1 VTAGQ
6 EGSTKS
12 QQERPDDP
20 GAMGGEEGQ
29 ALASSAWRARTADEA
44 LAGRLDRPEPR
55 GAPATARYLEEL
67 GRRPRL
73 SARAE
78 RDLLHAA
85 QQGDA
90 RARGRL
96 VEVYMPLIASV
107 ARVYRTSSRVDR
119 VELLQ
124 EGVVGLLRALE
135 RYDPAR
141 GTPFWAYAAWWVR
154 QAMQQLVSEL
164 TRPAVLSDRAL
175 RQLSRLRQSHHEVLQ
190 RTGDEPSRDELAGD
204 TGLEVE
210 QIDNLLA
217 IDRVPRSVEEPV
229 VGEEGA
235 VGTFGELLVDP
246 LAEEEYE
253 RVLNAIETQ
262 ELLALLSGLSERER
276 MVLRARY
283 GLDGEEQS
291 LRQIAAGAGVSAER
305 VRQLEQRAL
314 GKLAAAAGGG

>member
-1 VTAGQ
+1 METGQ
-6 EGSTKS
+6 TRRTETDA
-12 QQERPDDP
+12 ERSDELGVLG
-20 GAMGGEEGQ
+20 GAEGQ
-29 ALASSAWRARTADEA
+29 ALATSAWHSRQADGA
-44 LAGRLDRPEPR
+44 LAEQLERPEPT
-55 GAPATARYLEEL
+55 GAPTTARYLDEL

-73 SARAE
+73 SARTE
-78 RDLLHAA
+78 RELLSAA
-85 QQGDA
+85 QRGDA
-90 RARGRL
+90 RARGQL
-96 VEVYMPLIASV
+96 VEAYMPLIASV
-107 ARVYRTSSRVDR
+107 ARVYRTSPRVDR

-135 RYDPAR
+135 RYDPGR

-175 RQLSRLRQSHHEVLQ
+175 RQLSRLRQSHHEALQ
-190 RTGDEPSRDELAGD
+190 RTGDEPSRDQLAGD

-210 QIDNLLA
+210 QVDNLLA

-262 ELLALLSGLSERER
+262 ELLSLLS
-276 MVLRARY
+276 
-283 GLDGEEQS
+283 
-291 LRQIAAGAGVSAER
+291 
-305 VRQLEQRAL
+305 
-314 GKLAAAAGGG
+314 